1 MDAGAAV
8 SRNESL
14 YREIHSVGH
23 LAGSMLD
30 RYIENE
36 IARMGRFNACIQHG
50 LGAAA
55 LALIALVG
63 VMIWLT
69 IRASDN
75 LEGAIGASL
84 RQLEQF
90 ANRIAAGELTE
101 RVPPTEIDELHLL
114 TRDLNTMAEQLGALI
129 HERVEQEKTIK
140 KAELRA
146 LQARPRWA
154 LARPFRTSCRNPAA
168 SWWG

>member
-1 MDAGAAV
+1 M
-8 SRNESL
+8 
-14 YREIHSVGH
+14 IH
-23 LAGSMLD
+23 
-30 RYIENE
+30 I
-36 IARMGRFNACIQHG
+36 RMGRFNARIQHG

-90 ANRIAAGELTE
+90 ANRIAALPYS
-101 RVPPTEIDELHLL
+101 RL
-114 TRDLNTMAEQLGALI
+114 MAG
-129 HERVEQEKTIK
+129 RWR
-140 KAELRA
+140 KAMIRKL
-146 LQARPRWA
+146 
-154 LARPFRTSCRNPAA
+154 
-168 SWWG
+168 